1 MANEHI
7 NNEVVETTEPTNK
20 GGFITFVKKIIAHP
34 VTKVVAGVGL
44 GILGTKVVEK
54 LLQKNETPDEYDS
67 AESNEGYGDETI
79 D

>member
-34 VTKVVAGVGL
+34 VTKVAAGVGL
-44 GILGTKVVEK
+44 GILGTKVVEYIF
-54 LLQKNETPDEYDS
+54 QKKDTPDEYDS
-67 AESNEGYGDETI
+67 VESNESYGDETI